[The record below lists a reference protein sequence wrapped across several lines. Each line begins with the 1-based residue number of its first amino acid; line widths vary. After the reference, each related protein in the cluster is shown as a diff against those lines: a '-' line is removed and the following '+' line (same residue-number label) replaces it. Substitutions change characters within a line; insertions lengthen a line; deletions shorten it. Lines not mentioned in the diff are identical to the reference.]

1 MWVTF
6 NFWGQRYICKKNNI
20 IEKGL
25 LEKVFPTELV
35 EYFEITDY
43 QELCSLPDKLE
54 YIVVTF
60 KERNELPNGYSFDD
74 YETKDFMSS
83 KLIQDFPIRG
93 KGVYLRVIKRRWRHK
108 QTGAIIKKDY
118 SFMAE
123 GSKFTAELSDFLK
136 DASGYKARYHKQ
148 YSELLLR
155 EEQNPSKA
163 L

>member
-1 MWVTF
+1 M
-6 NFWGQRYICKKNNI
+6 KKNKL

-43 QELCSLPDKLE
+43 QDLCSVADKLE
-54 YIVVTF
+54 YIIVTF
-60 KERNELPNGYSFDD
+60 KERNKLPNGYGFDD

-108 QTGAIIKKDY
+108 ETGAIIKKDY

-136 DASGYKARYHKQ
+136 DASGYATRYHEQ
-148 YSELLLR
+148 YSQLLSS
-155 EEQNPSKA
+155 EEPNPSKA

>member
-1 MWVTF
+1 MVIDKQF
-6 NFWGQRYICKKNNI
+6 
-20 IEKGL
+20 
-25 LEKVFPTELV
+25 LEKIFPAELV
-35 EYFEITDY
+35 EFFEISGY
-43 QELCSLPDKLE
+43 QELCSVEDKLE
-54 YIVVTF
+54 YIIVDFT
-60 KERNELPNGYSFDD
+60 ERNDLPNGFSFDE

-108 QTGAIIKKDY
+108 QTGAIIKRDY

>member
-1 MWVTF
+1 M
-6 NFWGQRYICKKNNI
+6 I
-20 IEKGL
+20 
-25 LEKVFPTELV
+25 FPSELV

-43 QELCSLPDKLE
+43 KELCSVSDKLE
-54 YIVVTF
+54 YIVVEF

-108 QTGAIIKKDY
+108 QTGAIIKRDY

-123 GSKFTAELSDFLK
+123 GSKFTAELSAFLK
-136 DASGYKARYHKQ
+136 DSSGYKARYHEQ
-148 YSELLLR
+148 YSQLLQR
-155 EEQNPSKA
+155 EEQDPSKA

>member
-1 MWVTF
+1 M
-6 NFWGQRYICKKNNI
+6 
-20 IEKGL
+20 EKRL
-25 LEKVFPTELV
+25 LEKIFPTELV
-35 EYFEITDY
+35 KYFAITNY
-43 QELCSLPDKLE
+43 QELCSIQDKIE
-54 YIVVTF
+54 FIIVDFV
-60 KERNELPNGYSFDD
+60 ERNELPNGFSFDE

-108 QTGAIIKKDY
+108 QTGAIVKRDY

-136 DASGYKARYHKQ
+136 DASGYKARYHEQ
-148 YSELLLR
+148 YSQLLLS
-155 EEQNPSKA
+155 EEQNPSKT

>member
-1 MWVTF
+1 M
-6 NFWGQRYICKKNNI
+6 I

-43 QELCSLPDKLE
+43 QDLCSIQDKLE

-60 KERNELPNGYSFDD
+60 KERNELPNGYSFDE

-93 KGVYLRVIKRRWRHK
+93 KGVYLRVIKRRWRDK
-108 QTGAIIKKDY
+108 QTGAIVKRDY

-136 DASGYKARYHKQ
+136 DASGYATRYHEQ
-148 YSELLLR
+148 YSQLLSS
-155 EEQNPSKA
+155 EEQNPSKT

>member
-1 MWVTF
+1 L
-6 NFWGQRYICKKNNI
+6 KKNKL

-43 QELCSLPDKLE
+43 QDLCSVADKLE
-54 YIVVTF
+54 YIIVTF
-60 KERNELPNGYSFDD
+60 KERNKLPNGYGFDD

-108 QTGAIIKKDY
+108 ETGAIIKKDY

-136 DASGYKARYHKQ
+136 DASGYATRYHEQ
-148 YSELLLR
+148 YSQLLSS
-155 EEQNPSKA
+155 EEPNPSKA